1 MENTK
6 KKENAPLNSVELLDK
21 IRQLCNENGWKL
33 FEYSFDCDKDYGCKF
48 LTVKLL

>member
-1 MENTK
+1 MENTE
-6 KKENAPLNSVELLDK
+6 KKENASLSSVEMLNE